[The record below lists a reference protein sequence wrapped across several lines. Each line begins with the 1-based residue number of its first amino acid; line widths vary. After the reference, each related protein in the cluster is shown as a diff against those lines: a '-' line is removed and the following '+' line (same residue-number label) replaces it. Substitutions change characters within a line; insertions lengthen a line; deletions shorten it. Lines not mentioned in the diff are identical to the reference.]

1 MDTFTKEELY
11 ITEVSFWDR
20 IYRRTDS
27 CVITIKEALDK
38 IKNEEYKNQ
47 IDKIREY
54 ILNRD
59 KESAKK
65 TKNQL
70 PCVTFAGKFKNTGK
84 IEDCEIYNY
93 LLILD
98 IDKVSDIDMPQYQ
111 TYFQQ
116 DQYVI
121 AFWKSP
127 SGNGWKGIIPL
138 EKEGMEGIEHN
149 KFHFNAFIQIEKY
162 FLEKYNIQLDKSGK
176 DISRQCYLSSDSNIV
191 IKDQCLKFKIDTNN
205 LVEHTIHT
213 RPNDK
218 KPPYKIDDIAKI
230 NLNINTDWNHLNMV
244 KPESHNK
251 YRHSMDKIVKY
262 LEKKHLSITYNYEQ
276 WVGVAFAIATTFHK
290 DYGRKIFLRLCR
302 LDADKHNE
310 FKSDKLLYK
319 AYTTNRGERT
329 FGTIL
334 QYAEQKGW
342 IVNAKG
348 AKASCNGVSKNRQPR
363 NGDTQ

>member
-1 MDTFTKEELY
+1 MDALTKEELY

-27 CVITIKEALDK
+27 CVITVKEALDK

-54 ILNRD
+54 KQKGD
-59 KESAKK
+59 EEKAKK
-65 TKNQL
+65 MKNQL
-70 PCVTFAGKFKNTGK
+70 PCVIFAGKFKNSGTK
-84 IEDCEIYNY
+84 EDCEVYNY
-93 LLILD
+93 LLVLD
-98 IDKVSDIDMPQYQ
+98 IDKVSDIEMPLYQ
-111 TYFQQ
+111 TYLQQ

-138 EKEGMEGIEHN
+138 AKEGMEDIERN
-149 KFHFNAFIQIEKY
+149 AFHLNAFIQIENY
-162 FLEKYNIQLDKSGK
+162 FLEKYKIQLDKK
-176 DISRQCYLSSDSNIV
+176 CNDISRQCYLSSDSNIV
-191 IKDQCLKFKIDTNN
+191 VKDKCLKFKIDTNK
-205 LVEHTIHT
+205 LITLTKHTH
-213 RPNDK
+213 PNDK
-218 KPPYKIDDIAKI
+218 KQPNKNENFSKI
-230 NLNINTDWNHLNMV
+230 NLNIKTDWNHLNIV

-251 YRHSMDKIVKY
+251 CRHSMDKIVNY
-262 LEKKHLSITYNYEQ
+262 LEKMHFSITFNYEQ
-276 WVGVAFAIATTFHK
+276 WVGVAFAIASTFHK
-290 DYGRKIFLRLCR
+290 DYGRKVFMRLCR
-302 LDADKHNE
+302 LDADKHDE
-310 FKSDKLLYK
+310 SKSDKLLYD
-319 AYTTNRGERT
+319 AYTNNRGERS